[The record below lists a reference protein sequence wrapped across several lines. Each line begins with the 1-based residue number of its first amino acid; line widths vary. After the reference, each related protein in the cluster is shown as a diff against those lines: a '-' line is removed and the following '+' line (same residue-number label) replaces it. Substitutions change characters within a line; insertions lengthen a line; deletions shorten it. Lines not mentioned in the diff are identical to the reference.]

1 MKKNLWELVWFRAYA
16 DLKSEASRTY
26 LGILW
31 WIFDPIL
38 QMGIF
43 YLVFGIGLRGAGRT
57 ENFVQFLLIGIIIW
71 RWFATS
77 VNSSTGAIMNNSSLV
92 LRLDIDKWIF
102 PATVILSNTFRF
114 LIAYA
119 LLIVF
124 LQLSGMP
131 LNVNY
136 VWLPVV
142 LVVQMVL
149 ICGVS
154 FVIGSLVPL
163 VPDFRNLTAHLIM
176 LMFFMSGI
184 FYDVKQMPEEFMW
197 LFDINPMVHIILANR
212 AVMLHGQTPEWL
224 PLMLVL
230 IFGLLLVVLGLK
242 LMRSLNVV
250 YAKAL
255 QVV

>member
-43 YLVFGIGLRGAGRT
+43 YLVFGAGLRGAGRT
-57 ENFVQFLLIGIIIW
+57 ENFVQFLLVGIIIW

-77 VNSSTGAIMNNSSLV
+77 VNSSTGAIMNNRNLV
-92 LRLDIDKWIF
+92 LRLDIDKWVF

-114 LIAYA
+114 LIAFA
-119 LLIVF
+119 VLILF
-124 LQLSGMP
+124 LQFSGMP
-131 LNVNY
+131 VNMNY
-136 VWLPVV
+136 FWLPVV
-142 LVVQMVL
+142 LVVQSVL

-154 FVIGSLVPL
+154 FVIAALVPL

-176 LMFFMSGI
+176 LGLFMSGI
-184 FYDVKQMPEEFMW
+184 FYDVDQMPEKFML
-197 LFDINPMVHIILANR
+197 LFEINPMVHIIQANR
-212 AVMLHGQTPEWL
+212 AVMLYGQMPDWL
-224 PLMLVL
+224 PLTLVL
-230 IFGLLLVVLGLK
+230 IFGLLLVALGLR

-250 YAKAL
+250 YAKVL

>member
-38 QMGIF
+38 QMGIY
-43 YLVFGIGLRGAGRT
+43 YLVFGVGLRGAGRT
-57 ENFVQFLLIGIIIW
+57 ENFIEFLLIGIIIW
-71 RWFATS
+71 RWFAS
-77 VNSSTGAIMNNSSLV
+77 SINSSTGAIMNNRNLV
-92 LRLDIDKWIF
+92 LRLDIDKWVF

-114 LIAYA
+114 LITYA
-119 LLIVF
+119 LLLVF
-124 LQLSGMP
+124 LQYSGMP

-142 LVVQMVL
+142 LIIQSIL
-149 ICGVS
+149 ICGAS

-163 VPDFRNLTAHLIM
+163 VPDFRNLTSHLIM

-184 FYDVKQMPEEFMW
+184 FYDVEQMPDKFML
-197 LFDINPMVHIILANR
+197 LFDVNPMVHIIQANR
-212 AVMLHGQTPEWL
+212 AVMLHGQMPDWL
-224 PLMLVL
+224 TLTYVL
-230 IFGLLLVVLGLK
+230 IFGLLLVALGLK

-250 YAKAL
+250 YAKVL